1 MKLFLF
7 SASVFYLL
15 GLKLTSQI
23 EIKSHLMHKPATIES
38 KTCPESKNNSQSI
51 ELKHELTKKAS
62 TTSTETKS
70 GQLTAPCNKTSEK

>member
-23 EIKSHLMHKPATIES
+23 EVKSHLFNKPATIET
-38 KTCPESKNNSQSI
+38 KVYPELENNAQPIPLKPESV
-51 ELKHELTKKAS
+51 KKAQA
-62 TTSTETKS
+62 TSPETKS
-70 GQLTAPCNKTSEK
+70 GQLAAPCNKTSEK